1 MPIDAINDAIVKDVK
16 GDKLQRFS
24 KSMFEIERL
33 RRVQLGKLN
42 SLSGVASVV
51 PEGSLTAV
59 APFLQPE
66 ARGLVEEFPVQA
78 AAIARRYGL
87 SVKEFNTMLQA
98 TRKNASFRK
107 RVQAAFS
114 K

>member
-1 MPIDAINDAIVKDVK
+1 
-16 GDKLQRFS
+16 
-24 KSMFEIERL
+24 MFEIERL

-42 SLSGVASVV
+42 SLSGLASVL

-59 APFLQPE
+59 APLLLPE

-78 AAIARRYGL
+78 AAIASRYGL
-87 SVKEFNTMLQA
+87 SVKEFNNMLRA
-98 TRKNASFRK
+98 TKKSASFRR

-114 K
+114 KQ